1 VKVLVIGG
9 SGFLGSHVADELSNI
24 DYEVTI
30 GDIVKSEYIQKSQS
44 FLKLDIMDVDLLI
57 EKIKDFDVVY
67 NFAGLADIN
76 VALTNPLKTVE
87 LNILGNTNILE
98 ACRINKIK
106 RYIYASSAYVFS
118 NKGSFYG
125 ISKQASERLIEEYSQ
140 SFGLNYTIIRYGSV
154 YGPRAD
160 AQNRIY
166 RMVKQAIDDG
176 KITYTGNGDEIR
188 EYIHVRDAASLSVEI
203 LNEKYINEH
212 LILTGV
218 EKFKYSELL
227 NMIKEIMN
235 NEIEIEYL
243 NNEYSGHYEISP
255 YSLHHPKVGKKI
267 INNPFVDF
275 GQGLLEVILESKD
288 NA

>member
-1 VKVLVIGG
+1 MRILVIGG
-9 SGFLGSHVADELSNI
+9 SGFLGSHVADALTNRN
-24 DYEVTI
+24 YEVTI
-30 GDIVKSEYIQKSQS
+30 GDLKQSKYIKQKQQ
-44 FLKLDIMDVDLLI
+44 FVKLDIMNVKQLI
-57 EKIKDFDVVY
+57 KVLKDFDTVY

-98 ACRINKIK
+98 ACRFNNIK

-125 ISKQASERLIEEYSQ
+125 ISKQASERLIEEYSK
-140 SFGLNYTIIRYGSV
+140 SFGLNYTVIRYGSV

-166 RMVKQAIDDG
+166 RMIQQAIEDE

-203 LNEKYINEH
+203 LGDAYINEH

-243 NNEYSGHYEISP
+243 NSEYSGHYEISP
-255 YSLHHPKVGKKI
+255 YSLQHPKVGKKI

-275 GQGLLEVILESKD
+275 GQGLLELILESKD
-288 NA
+288 NV

>member
-1 VKVLVIGG
+1 MKVLVIGG